1 MSDTAADDNKPEWLD
16 WATEE
21 RQIGQLLRD
30 TNPDWF
36 DEVCRILFEYD
47 PMLIRL
53 VGEPEGYAP
62 EAGSIIRSLPQCMNV
77 DDVQQLIFNVFT
89 QWFTP
94 EFAGGRSQYAETAQA
109 LWTSWKTQQQE

>member
-1 MSDTAADDNKPEWLD
+1 MSESAADGNKPDWLG

-21 RQIGQLLRD
+21 RHIGQLIREQ
-30 TNPDWF
+30 NPVWF
-36 DEVCRILFEYD
+36 AEVCQILFDTD
-47 PMLIRL
+47 PMMIRL
-53 VGEPEGYAP
+53 IGEPEGYAP
-62 EAGSIIRSLPQCMNV
+62 EVGSIMRSLPQCMNV

-109 LWTSWKTQQQE
+109 VWASWKAQQQE